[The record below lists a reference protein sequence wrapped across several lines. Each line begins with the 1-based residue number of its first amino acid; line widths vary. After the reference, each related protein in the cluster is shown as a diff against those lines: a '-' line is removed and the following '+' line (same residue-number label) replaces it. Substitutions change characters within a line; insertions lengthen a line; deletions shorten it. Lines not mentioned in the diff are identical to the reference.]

1 MGVAIRTARA
11 DGWSPEAAWGGAAAE
26 THAKQVVN
34 ATRMRADDTEYRFIM
49 RERFYPVFRRA
60 GPRFAYDAR
69 RMDTSRRAFIRAA
82 AASAVVPALGP
93 AVLDALERRLEPF
106 ERLSPSAAAT
116 DEAFWAEIRK
126 AFPVP
131 AGYINLE
138 NGYSSPQP
146 APTFE
151 AFERHQAAIN
161 GGLSFYMRR
170 TKAGDLEAVKKQLAE
185 LAGCPVEELVITRNT
200 TESLGTVIHGIDLAP
215 GDEAVMCNQDYGSML
230 EQFRQQSRRRALRCV
245 EIDLPLHPAS
255 DEEIVETYARAL
267 TPRTRLLLLSHMVN
281 ITGQI
286 LPVRKIADMAHA
298 RGVDVIVD
306 AAHSFAHLVF
316 TVPELGGDYLGASLH
331 KWLSTPLGAGLL
343 HVRKEKIR
351 GVWPLFGDTGMPT
364 DDIRKFEH
372 IGTHPSWTVLAIADA
387 IRFHRMVGGERKEAR
402 LRFLQQYWTDRIRGI
417 PKVYLNTPGGTRACG
432 IANVGITGIAPAAL
446 ADVLYD
452 RFRIYTVA
460 IDTVPVK
467 GVRVTPHLYTTT
479 AELDALV
486 KAIGALAG

>member
-1 MGVAIRTARA
+1 
-11 DGWSPEAAWGGAAAE
+11 
-26 THAKQVVN
+26 
-34 ATRMRADDTEYRFIM
+34 
-49 RERFYPVFRRA
+49 
-60 GPRFAYDAR
+60 
-69 RMDTSRRAFIRAA
+69 MDTSRRAFIRTAT
-82 AASAVVPALGP
+82 ASAVAPVLGP

-106 ERLSPSAAAT
+106 GRPAPLAAAT
-116 DEAFWAEIRK
+116 DEEFWSEIRK
-126 AFPVP
+126 VFPVP

-146 APTFE
+146 APTFD

-170 TKAGDLEAVKKQLAE
+170 TKAGDLEAVKKQLAD
-185 LAGCPVEELVITRNT
+185 LAGCPVDELVITRNT

-230 EQFRQQSRRRALRCV
+230 EQFRQQSRRRALKCV

-267 TPRTRLLLLSHMVN
+267 TPRTRLLLVSHMVN

-286 LPVRKIADMAHA
+286 LPVRQIADMAHA

-331 KWLSTPLGAGLL
+331 KWLCAPLGAGLL

-351 GVWPLFGDTGMPT
+351 GVWPLFGDTGMEAN
-364 DDIRKFEH
+364 DIRKFEH

-387 IRFHRMVGGERKEAR
+387 IRFHRMIGGARKEAR
-402 LRFLQQYWTDRIRGI
+402 LRFLQQYWTDRVRAI

-432 IANVGITGIAPAAL
+432 IANVGITGLAPAAL
-446 ADVLYD
+446 AEALYD

-460 IDTVPVK
+460 IDTGPVK
-467 GVRVTPHLYTTT
+467 GARVTPHLYTTT
-479 AELDALV
+479 TELDALV
-486 KAIGALAG
+486 KAIGALAA